1 MTEDAGKKTFRNE
14 FDHWININHS
24 TVMRICSFVIFA
36 EELGAINELTPKFNF
51 LKNVYKYV
59 F

>member
-1 MTEDAGKKTFRNE
+1 MREKKTFRNE

-51 LKNVYKYV
+51 LKNLYKYV